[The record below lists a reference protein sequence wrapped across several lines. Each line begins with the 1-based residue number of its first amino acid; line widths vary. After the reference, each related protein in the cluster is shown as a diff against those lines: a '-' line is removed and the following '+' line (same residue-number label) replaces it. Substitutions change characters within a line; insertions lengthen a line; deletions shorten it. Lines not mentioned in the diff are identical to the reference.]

1 MSGDAVLIDDTDG
14 VVTLT
19 LNRPGVRNALTAEV
33 AGDLRAALGE
43 LEGGDTRCVVLE
55 GAGEAFCAGGDV
67 NAMVEYQSGDRSLDD
82 AVRHVIQDTGRT
94 IQRVAECEFPT
105 VAKVE
110 GTAVGAGATLALAC
124 DLQVAHEDAQM
135 GFGFRRVGLAVDSG
149 TAHLLPRVV
158 GDNVARELVYTGELL
173 DAERASELGLVNRV
187 HADDEFEAAVSD
199 LVDRISSGPPVA
211 LRTSKRLLRRAP
223 EMTLGAAVEHEAGAQ
238 AAVLDSEDHAEGVSA
253 FLERREP
260 TFRGE

>member
-1 MSGDAVLIDDTDG
+1 MSGDAVRVDEEGG

-33 AGDLRAALGE
+33 AGELRAALSD

-67 NAMVEYQSGDRSLDD
+67 NAMVEHQTGDLSLDD

-105 VAKVE
+105 VAKVD

-124 DLQVAHEDAQM
+124 DLQVAHEDARM

-173 DAERASELGLVNRV
+173 DADRAKELGLLNRV
-187 HADDEFEAAVSD
+187 YADEAFESGVDE
-199 LVDRISSGPPVA
+199 LVEEIATGPPVA

-223 EMTLGAAVEHEAGAQ
+223 EMTLAAAVEHEAGAQ
-238 AAVLDSEDHAEGVSA
+238 AAVLDSADHAEGVSA
-253 FLERREP
+253 FLDGRDPR
-260 TFRGE
+260 FRGE